1 MKNNENLKER
11 ALHGAL
17 WKFAEKI
24 GMNLMQVVIQI
35 VLARL
40 LLPEDY
46 GIIGLL
52 TIFISISDVFILQG
66 FTTALIQKKDA
77 DEVDFSSVFFAN
89 ILMSLCIYAFF
100 FAIAPAVAA
109 FYNLSQLCSVMRV
122 MSLNI
127 LIGALCAVHNAII
140 SKKLEF
146 KVSFIR
152 NMANTATQGIVGIAM
167 ALLGFGVWSLV
178 GSKIAGTFIGML
190 ILCCTVDWKPK
201 LVFSAERIKSLFNF
215 SSKILG
221 TNLLN
226 TIFNNIHS
234 IIIGKFFLPVDVG
247 YYQRGQQIPQ
257 VAMTAIDGS
266 LNEVLYPTLSILQND
281 LQKLKN
287 ALRRSMK
294 TSIYVIMPMMLTLIV
309 VAEPMTRLLLT
320 DKWLPSVPFM
330 QLTCAITLF
339 WPFAARTHAL
349 NSLGKSYITF
359 KVSVISKIITILMI
373 IICIPMGIYAIMW
386 GTLLASV
393 IAFFITSYFVNKY
406 IKYNLKELM
415 SDIEDSVVIS
425 IGMAFIEFLIG
436 IIDINYIG
444 RLALQLIIGVIFY
457 FGISEFLQIEAYI
470 YIKNLGIKMMRNRR
484 S

>member
-1 MKNNENLKER
+1 MKSNENLKER
-11 ALHGAL
+11 AIHGAL

-52 TIFISISDVFILQG
+52 TIFIGISDVFILQG

-89 ILMSLCIYAFF
+89 ILMSLCIYVLF
-100 FAIAPAVAA
+100 FAIAPAVAI
-109 FYNLSQLCSVMRV
+109 FYNLPQLCEVMRV

-140 SKKLEF
+140 SKNLEF

-190 ILCCTVDWKPK
+190 VLCCTVDWKPK
-201 LVFSAERIKSLFNF
+201 LVFSAERISSLFNF

-226 TIFNNIHS
+226 TVFNNIHS

-281 LQKLKN
+281 LQKLKS

-294 TSIYVIMPMMLTLIV
+294 TSLYIVLPMIIGLMVT
-309 VAEPMTRLLLT
+309 AEPLTRLLLT

-330 QLTCAITLF
+330 QLTCAITIF
-339 WPFAARTHAL
+339 WPFSARLHAL
-349 NSLGKSYITF
+349 NALGLSDVTF
-359 KVSVISKIITILMI
+359 KLSIITKILVILMI
-373 IICIPMGIYAIMW
+373 IICIPQGIYAIMW
-386 GTLLASV
+386 GSLFASC
-393 IAFFITSYFVNKY
+393 ISFFITSYYIDKY
-406 IKYNLKELM
+406 IGY
-415 SDIEDSVVIS
+415 S
-425 IGMAFIEFLIG
+425 FIELGRDIVYPTLLTIFMAILVVTTG
-436 IIDINYIG
+436 SFIDKLLLKLLVQILVG
-444 RLALQLIIGVIFY
+444 LIFY
-457 FGISEFLQIEAYI
+457 FGVSELLNLEQYV
-470 YIKNLGIKMMRNRR
+470 YIKGLFLRHMHK
-484 S
+484 